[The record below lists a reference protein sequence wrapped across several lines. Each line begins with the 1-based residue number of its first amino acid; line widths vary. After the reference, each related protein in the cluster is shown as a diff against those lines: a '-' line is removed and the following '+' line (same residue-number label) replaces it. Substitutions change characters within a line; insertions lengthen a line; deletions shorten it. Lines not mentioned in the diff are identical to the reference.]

1 MKTNA
6 IILTAITVISLLSCG
21 RKEYTEQG
29 ILEIKEE
36 IDSLLHNPEA
46 EEHFDWGSAKA
57 YSNFRAYYH
66 NSELIFINEDF
77 RHRHPGESF
86 NRYYFKDGNLL
97 YFIGKELTYNPKK
110 IYNNVDMMV
119 DPDGNAIAYDKLVNG
134 NRMSLSGEEI
144 DAIVDH
150 AKQLRDIVNERSTI
164 IRK

>member
-1 MKTNA
+1 MRPRS
-6 IILTAITVISLLSCG
+6 I
-21 RKEYTEQG
+21 
-29 ILEIKEE
+29 
-36 IDSLLHNPEA
+36 PEA

-57 YSNFRAYYH
+57 YSNFRAYYN

>member
-1 MKTNA
+1 MKTTA
-6 IILTAITVISLLSCG
+6 IILTSVIVISILSCG

-29 ILEIKEE
+29 ILEIKAE

-66 NSELIFINEDF
+66 NSELMFINEDF

-97 YFIGKELTYNPKK
+97 YFIGKELTYTPTK
-110 IYNNVDMMV
+110 IYNNVEMMV
-119 DPDGNAIAYDKLVNG
+119 DPDGNALAYDKIVNG
-134 NRMSLSGEEI
+134 NRKSLSAEEI

-150 AKQLRDIVNERSTI
+150 AEQLRDIVNERSAI
-164 IRK
+164 VRK